1 MVEIVLEAAMLLEV
15 THRTLE
21 PERLREHVRNDASG
35 AVALFLGVVRNNSRG
50 RQVRYLEYDAY
61 PQMAEKIMQQIAHE
75 IMERWSLSDVAMQ
88 HRIGRLEIG
97 EPSLVIAVASPHRRE
112 AFEGCQDA
120 VERIKE
126 ALPIWKKEVCENG
139 EVWIEG
145 DPSAPSKT
153 A

>member
-1 MVEIVLEAAMLLEV
+1 M
-15 THRTLE
+15 H
-21 PERLREHVRNDASG
+21 
-35 AVALFLGVVRNNSRG
+35 
-50 RQVRYLEYDAY
+50 
-61 PQMAEKIMQQIAHE
+61 QIAQG

-145 DPSAPSKT
+145 DPAAPSKT

>member
-1 MVEIVLEAAMLLEV
+1 MLLEV
-15 THRTLE
+15 TRRTLE
-21 PERLREHVRNDASG
+21 PERLREHVRNDESG

-61 PQMAEKIMQQIAHE
+61 PQMAEKIMQQIAQE

-126 ALPIWKKEVCENG
+126 VLPIWKKEVCENG

-145 DPSAPSKT
+145 DPSAPNKT
-153 A
+153 P